1 MNITALAWFTIG
13 ACLVYAVAV
22 DENVFIWLVLVSKT
36 ASIWLQRQW
45 FRIRYHPDSPW
56 VRYEIKRNS
65 ERMAEEFLKEYKHK
79 QEQEDGPGSSD

>member
-1 MNITALAWFTIG
+1 MNIAALAWFTIG

-36 ASIWLQRQW
+36 ASIWLQQQW

-56 VRYEIKRNS
+56 VRYEINRNANK
-65 ERMAEEFLKEYKHK
+65 MAKEFLENYK
-79 QEQEDGPGSSD
+79 QEQENEPGSSD